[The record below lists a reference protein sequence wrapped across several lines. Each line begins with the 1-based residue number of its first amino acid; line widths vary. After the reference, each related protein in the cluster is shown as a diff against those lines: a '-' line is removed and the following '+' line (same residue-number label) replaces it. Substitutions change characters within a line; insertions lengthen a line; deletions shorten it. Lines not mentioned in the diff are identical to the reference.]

1 MGEWESGRVGE
12 EERIPNSPIHPFSHS
27 PIPLIE
33 NGMTIKV
40 ALGQIK
46 PTLGDVARNVKM
58 HHDVIQRSAE
68 AGADLVIF
76 PELSLTGYFL
86 QDLVPEVALDP
97 ATSETLGQL
106 IDLGQKHNLDIVV
119 GFIEVA
125 PDYRFFN
132 SAAYL
137 SEGRIVHIHRKVYLP
152 TYSFFDEARYV
163 AAGDVLRA
171 FDTRFGRVGVL
182 ICEDLWHPSTLYLMA
197 QDGAQVLLAASAGPG
212 RGLRQADK
220 LGSVHAWEAITRS
233 AAQSYMQY
241 VVYVNRVG
249 SEDGVM
255 FSGGSELIDPFGR
268 CLVKAKT
275 FDEDLCFG
283 DIDALEVRR
292 ARTIYPL
299 LRDERLD
306 LTLRELQRIYAKRHQ
321 LE

>member
-1 MGEWESGRVGE
+1 
-12 EERIPNSPIHPFSHS
+12 
-27 PIPLIE
+27 
-33 NGMTIKV
+33 MTIKV

-46 PTLGDVARNVKM
+46 PTLGDVARNLAM
-58 HHDVIQRSAE
+58 HVDVIERSAE
-68 AGADLVIF
+68 AGADLVVF

-97 ATSETLGQL
+97 QASDTLGQL
-106 IDLGQKHNLDIVV
+106 SELGRKHHLDIVV
-119 GFIEVA
+119 GFVEVA

-132 SAAYL
+132 TSAYL
-137 SEGRIVHIHRKVYLP
+137 SQGRLIHLHRKVYLP
-152 TYSFFDEARYV
+152 TYGLFDEGRYV

-171 FDTRFGRVGVL
+171 FDTRFGRMGIL
-182 ICEDLWHPSTLYLMA
+182 ICEDLWHPSTIYLMA
-197 QDGAQVLLAASAGPG
+197 QDGAQVLIAPSAGPG
-212 RGLRQADK
+212 RGLRLPEK
-220 LGSVHAWEAITRS
+220 LGSMYAWEAITRS

-249 SEDGVM
+249 CEDGVM

-268 CLVKAKT
+268 CVVKAKA

-283 DIDALEVRR
+283 EIDELEVRR

-306 LTLRELQRIYAKRHQ
+306 LTLRELQRIYTQRYR